1 MASRVVA
8 VAAFLAMA
16 LVPAY
21 LAYDAGLLPGPAQAS
36 ADAGGSAP
44 VTRVTSLSWPEQ
56 ALGLAVSGGAVI
68 WERRDPS
75 AAMAGLWS
83 YDARTGRTAKVLGRA
98 STGKTAGRPTA
109 AGDLIVWAAWQ
120 GRRGAGRPRIEAYDT
135 ATTRRWTVATTGRS
149 PMVAGESVIW
159 VEPDGGGPGRDV
171 IRGSNSL
178 TDEDYVVE
186 AGGHVRAAD
195 ASRRWIVWIAGSGR
209 KAEVWTASIGEG
221 TRRRLARAATAV
233 ATDRDRIVWAAS
245 TGSHST
251 AIVSWDQGSGGPT
264 VLKRLP
270 GVASSLSLTRGY
282 ATWVTTRAPSGARV
296 WLYDFGRGRAYPVA
310 GDGDGRQA
318 SPVIVAGSVYWADDR
333 DGDWALYRCA
343 LRQ

>member
-21 LAYDAGLLPGPAQAS
+21 LAYDTGLLPGPAQAS
-36 ADAGGSAP
+36 ADADGGAP

-56 ALGLAVSGGAVI
+56 ALGLAARGGAVV
-68 WERRDPS
+68 WERRDPG

-98 STGKTAGRPTA
+98 STGKTAGRPAA

-135 ATTRRWTVATTGRS
+135 ATTRRWTVARAGRS
-149 PMVAGESVIW
+149 PMVTGEKVIW
-159 VEPDGGGPGRDV
+159 VERDGDGPGEDV
-171 IRGSNSL
+171 IRGSDSL
-178 TDEDYVVE
+178 TDEEYALK
-186 AGGHVRAAD
+186 AGGRVRAA
-195 ASRRWIVWIAGSGR
+195 AAWGCWVVWIAGGG
-209 KAEVWTASIGEG
+209 KAEVWTASLGER
-221 TRRRLARAATAV
+221 TPRRLARTATAV
-233 ATDRDRIVWAAS
+233 AIDRERVLWAAPA
-245 TGSHST
+245 GGRST
-251 AIVSWDQGSGGPT
+251 AIVSRDRSSGGTT
-264 VLKRLP
+264 VLKRMP

-282 ATWVTTRAPSGARV
+282 ATWVTTRASAARV
-296 WLYDFGRGRAYPVA
+296 WVYDFGRGRAFPVA
-310 GDGDGRQA
+310 DDGDGRQA

-333 DGDWALYRCA
+333 GGDWALYRRA
-343 LRQ
+343 LRP